1 MVKWSLI
8 LLTKSLFHHVCYRS
22 APAKAVS
29 SELEPVPEHCAVAAR
44 CSLIVHLGQERII
57 KNNLLNENYFL
68 QSHSSHIL
76 CSFAHLLTL
85 TVSYSKPKP
94 SPMCVMKAR
103 HLRVSRGPAC
113 VWTQLTHHR
122 NIRCTQTATQWPGQH
137 SCQRQSILY
146 MLSTW
151 LDLVG
156 SLYDE
161 ALISLMERKRNLPHV
176 TAQPG

>member
-1 MVKWSLI
+1 MNIS
-8 LLTKSLFHHVCYRS
+8 
-22 APAKAVS
+22 
-29 SELEPVPEHCAVAAR
+29 
-44 CSLIVHLGQERII
+44 
-57 KNNLLNENYFL
+57 
-68 QSHSSHIL
+68 SHSLTLHIL

-94 SPMCVMKAR
+94 SPICVMKAR

-122 NIRCTQTATQWPGQH
+122 NIRCTQTATQRPGQH

-151 LDLVG
+151 LDLVD
-156 SLYDE
+156 SLYE
-161 ALISLMERKRNLPHV
+161 GALIGLMERKRNLPHV
-176 TAQPG
+176 TSQPS